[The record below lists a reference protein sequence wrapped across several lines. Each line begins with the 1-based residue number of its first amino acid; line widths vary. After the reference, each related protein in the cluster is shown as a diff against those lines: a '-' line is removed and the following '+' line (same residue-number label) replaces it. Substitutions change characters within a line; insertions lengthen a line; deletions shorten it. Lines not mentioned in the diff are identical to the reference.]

1 MHCNNC
7 GHELPDGV
15 RFCSNC
21 GAPVADQYP
30 EHDYP
35 EHDYLEHNY
44 EEQGPD
50 QPYAAPEE
58 HIEPR
63 PEPQQRA
70 AGGQNQ
76 PSDTKAIVSLCCGV
90 FAAICMF
97 TGAGSII
104 GLIAAIVG
112 LVFGIKAR
120 KENPS
125 TMATVGI
132 VLCALNVAL
141 CALVFIGCLACLGS
155 GIAAGAGAE
164 IIESLENIAP

>member
-1 MHCNNC
+1 MHCTNC
-7 GHELPDGV
+7 GHELLDGV
-15 RFCSNC
+15 NFCSNC
-21 GAPVADQYP
+21 GAPVPPREESP
-30 EHDYP
+30 EPEYVHDSYGNTY
-35 EHDYLEHNY
+35 EDVTY
-44 EEQGPD
+44 EEVPH
-50 QPYAAPEE
+50 E

-63 PEPQQRA
+63 PEPQRTA
-70 AGGQNQ
+70 NGPEQ

-97 TGAGSII
+97 TGAGSIL

-132 VLCALNVAL
+132 ILCALNVAL
-141 CALVFIGCLACLGS
+141 CALVFIGCVACLGS
-155 GIAAGAGAE
+155 GIAAGTGAKILESFETIAG
-164 IIESLENIAP
+164 

>member
-1 MHCNNC
+1 MYCNNC
-7 GHELPDGV
+7 GQELREGV
-15 RFCSNC
+15 SFCSNC
-21 GAPVADQYP
+21 GAPVPPREENADYVA
-30 EHDYP
+30 HDTYGNSY
-35 EHDYLEHNY
+35 DYDNVTY
-44 EEQGPD
+44 EEVPQ
-50 QPYAAPEE
+50 E

-63 PEPQQRA
+63 PEQQRTT
-70 AGGQNQ
+70 GGDNP

-97 TGAGSII
+97 TGAGSIL

-125 TMATVGI
+125 TMATVGVI
-132 VLCALNVAL
+132 LCALNVAL

-155 GIAAGAGAE
+155 GIAAGTGAE
-164 IIESLENIAP
+164 ILEGIESLAG